1 MEYVYHHDKK
11 RFVQF
16 AVRVWDVDLA
26 YGEEDEICLEGI
38 RRMRE
43 FFKKL
48 NMPLTF
54 EDAGLPTTAFEE
66 MAEKATYGDTIP
78 VGNFVKCIFR
88 KNCASVPE
96 ERSAIPLQTEQSSA
110 G

>member
-1 MEYVYHHDKK
+1 MSGLYDIAHGASLSIVYPAWMEYVYSHDKK
-11 RFVQF
+11 RFMQF

-48 NMPLTF
+48 GMPLTF
-54 EDAGLPTTAFEE
+54 EDAGLPTDAFEE
-66 MAEKATYGDTIP
+66 MADKATY
-78 VGNFVKCIFR
+78 
-88 KNCASVPE
+88 
-96 ERSAIPLQTEQSSA
+96 
-110 G
+110 